1 MNDAHCRGS
10 VVAALPRLLQV
21 NSPHGNSG
29 SVAGMSQARNDPAS
43 PRSKPSNGDA
53 LERLV
58 GALRDPRRYPHP
70 VERVETVETHISRVL
85 LTGRYAY
92 KLKKPLELGFLDF
105 STLAARRAACEEE
118 LRLNRRTAPA
128 LYLEVVAITGT
139 PENPRIGGEGPAIE
153 YAVRMA
159 QFPQEALLDHLAARG
174 ALDGA
179 LIERLAAAIAQF
191 HAGAA
196 VAGPQSAFGSPEEVL
211 APARQNFEQL
221 VQMLDDP
228 ALATL
233 RDWTGREHAR
243 LEERFAR
250 RKREGFVRECHGD
263 LHLGNIVLLA
273 GEPTP
278 FDCIEFN
285 AALRW
290 TDLMN
295 EVAFLVMDLED
306 HGLAALARRFLNAY
320 LEETGDY
327 AGLAVLP
334 FYLVYRALVRAK
346 IAAIRAHQPGLD
358 VHGRTRAETEIH
370 GYLRL
375 AQRLSQPRRRALVI
389 THGLSASGKSSAALA
404 LVEAS
409 GALRIRSDVERK
421 RMHGLG
427 ATQRSGAALGGGI
440 YAEDATRLAYE
451 RLATLARKVLEG
463 GFAVV
468 VDATFLSRAQRE
480 AFARLARQLG
490 VPFAIA
496 SCQAPAETLRGRI
509 LARQGDAAEATL
521 AVLERQLA
529 TQDALGEDELERALV
544 IEPGQ
549 RDFAQALARRAG
561 LA

>member
-1 MNDAHCRGS
+1 MSKHEPKAPGAERASQTARG
-10 VVAALPRLLQV
+10 AE
-21 NSPHGNSG
+21 
-29 SVAGMSQARNDPAS
+29 
-43 PRSKPSNGDA
+43 A

-58 GALRDPRRYPHP
+58 AALRDPRRYPHP

-92 KLKKPLELGFLDF
+92 KLKKPLALGFLDF
-105 STLAARRAACEEE
+105 STLESRRIACEEE

-139 PENPRIGGEGPAIE
+139 PEDPCIGGEGPAIE

-159 QFPQEALLDHLAARG
+159 QFPQEALLDRVAARG

-179 LIERLAAAIAQF
+179 LVDLVAAAIAQF

-196 VAGPQSAFGSPEEVL
+196 VAGAQSEFGSPAQVL
-211 APARQNFEQL
+211 APAHQNFEQL
-221 VQMLDDP
+221 AELLADP

-233 RDWTGREHAR
+233 RLWTGREHAR
-243 LEERFAR
+243 LVERFAR
-250 RKREGFVRECHGD
+250 RKHGGFVRECHGD
-263 LHLGNIVLLA
+263 LHLGNIVLLE

-290 TDLMN
+290 IDLMN

-306 HGLAALARRFLNAY
+306 HGLAAHARRFLNAY
-320 LEETGDY
+320 LEVTGDY

-334 FYLVYRALVRAK
+334 FYLVYRAVVRAK

-370 GYLRL
+370 GYLEL
-375 AQRLSQPRRRALVI
+375 AQRLSAPRRRALVI

-421 RMHGLG
+421 RVHGLG
-427 ATQRSGAALGGGI
+427 ATQSSGAALGAGI
-440 YAEDATRLAYE
+440 YTEDASRRAYE
-451 RLATLARKVLEG
+451 RLATLAREVLEA

-468 VDATFLSRAQRE
+468 VDAAFLARAQRE
-480 AFARLARQLG
+480 AFAQLALELG

-496 SCQAPAETLRGRI
+496 SCQAPLETLRSRI
-509 LARQGDAAEATL
+509 VARHGDASEATL

-529 TQDALGEDELERALV
+529 TQDALGKGELAHTLV
-544 IEPGQ
+544 IEPGEC
-549 RDFAQALARRAG
+549 DVAQALARRAG